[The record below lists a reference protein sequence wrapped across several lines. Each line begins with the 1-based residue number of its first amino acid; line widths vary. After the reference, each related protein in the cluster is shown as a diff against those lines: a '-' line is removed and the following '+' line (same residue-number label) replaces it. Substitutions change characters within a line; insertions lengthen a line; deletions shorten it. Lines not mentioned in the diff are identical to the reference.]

1 MAPRYFDLRTTV
13 LIVVGHGILPEEE
26 DRPLAYELK
35 QAVNARAE
43 GSEGRVAVVVT
54 DVWLMNNELGEFF
67 PAIAI
72 GGPGVNGFTTQIY
85 GDLPVAF
92 SRDQHVFI
100 QMANEGKRAAL
111 WGMDQAGTREA
122 AEVFVRDGLLER
134 FLEQVGIKE
143 VFKKEDYLIMLISG
157 AMHDIDH
164 PGHNNLFE
172 INTESQLSL
181 TYNDKSVLENYHLF
195 VFFNIIANTQLNV
208 FEQLDSNRQKEI
220 RRIFICNVIATDLS
234 NHSSNRQKLSKL
246 FENKANFYDKPD
258 NKNLIMSQILH
269 YADISNPTK
278 PIKIY
283 QKWVDLLFD
292 EYFKQVD
299 R

>member
-1 MAPRYFDLRTTV
+1 MATRYFDLRTTV

-26 DRPLAYELK
+26 DRPIAYELK
-35 QAVNARAE
+35 RAVNARAG
-43 GSEGRVAVVVT
+43 GSEGRAGVVVT

-134 FLEQVGIKE
+134 FLELVW
-143 VFKKEDYLIMLISG
+143 
-157 AMHDIDH
+157 
-164 PGHNNLFE
+164 
-172 INTESQLSL
+172 
-181 TYNDKSVLENYHLF
+181 
-195 VFFNIIANTQLNV
+195 
-208 FEQLDSNRQKEI
+208 
-220 RRIFICNVIATDLS
+220 RRS
-234 NHSSNRQKLSKL
+234 
-246 FENKANFYDKPD
+246 
-258 NKNLIMSQILH
+258 
-269 YADISNPTK
+269 
-278 PIKIY
+278 
-283 QKWVDLLFD
+283 
-292 EYFKQVD
+292 
-299 R
+299 